1 MFAKDSGICVGGE
14 MAERNNPTPNQNQ
27 LFGIFLE
34 LLAEPDFQA
43 LVAAVKPQHL
53 EFLLSYLDSQSPG
66 WRKRNKAA
74 ELAGYAG
81 KPGSAQL
88 SGQGS
93 RVLKNPNVQQC
104 MAAVF
109 ERAGCT
115 LERDAKVISEAMTAT
130 RTRYLRGAN
139 NTIIS
144 TPAEPDHQTRLR
156 AVVVKDRL
164 LRIQTTTV
172 THQRLPAADS
182 DAAASG
188 EHDLCAS
195 CGEAMSKVAA
205 LNPADRA
212 LLRDITKF
220 DQELRSADTPQQNA
234 GEEHGE
240 LDAPGKN
247 SC

>member
-1 MFAKDSGICVGGE
+1 

-27 LFGIFLE
+27 LFDIFLE
-34 LLAEPDFQA
+34 ILAEPDFQA
-43 LVAAVKPQHL
+43 LVAALKPQHL

-74 ELAGYAG
+74 ELAGYAAG
-81 KPGSAQL
+81 KPGSTQL
-88 SGQGS
+88 SVQGS

-144 TPAEPDHQTRLR
+144 TPAEPDHPTRLR
-156 AVVVKDRL
+156 AVVIKHCL
-164 LRIQTTTV
+164 LRTPSATA
-172 THQRLPAADS
+172 THQRLEPAVSADM
-182 DAAASG
+182 AQAV
-188 EHDLCAS
+188 EHEVCAN
-195 CGEAMSKVAA
+195 CRQALSKVADLDA
-205 LNPADRA
+205 PDRG
-212 LLRDITKF
+212 LLRAIINS
-220 DQELRSADTPQQNA
+220 DQELANSETPQQQDA
-234 GEEHGE
+234 GESGN
-240 LDAPGKN
+240 D
-247 SC
+247 

>member
-1 MFAKDSGICVGGE
+1 

-27 LFGIFLE
+27 LFDIFVE
-34 LLAEPDFQA
+34 LFAEPKVRE
-43 LVAAVKPQHL
+43 LVAELKPQYL
-53 EFLLSYLDSQSPG
+53 EFLLNILNRQSAG
-66 WRKRNKAA
+66 FANRTKSA

-81 KPGSAQL
+81 EPGSVQL
-88 SGQGS
+88 AVQGH
-93 RVLKNPNVQQC
+93 RVLKNPKVQKV
-104 MAAVF
+104 MAVVF

-115 LERDAKVISEAMTAT
+115 LELDARVIFEAMTAT
-130 RTRYLRGAN
+130 RTRYLRGAD

-144 TPAEPDHQTRLR
+144 TPPEPDHATRLR
-156 AVVVKDRL
+156 AVELRHRL
-164 LRIQTTTV
+164 IRTPSTA
-172 THQRLPAADS
+172 THQRLAPTVSAEMAQ
-182 DAAASG
+182 AG
-188 EHDLCAS
+188 EPVCAF

-212 LLRDITKF
+212 LLRNITKL
-220 DQELRSADTPQQNA
+220 DQELRSAETPQQNA

>member
-1 MFAKDSGICVGGE
+1 
-14 MAERNNPTPNQNQ
+14 MADQNNPTPNQNQ
-27 LFGIFLE
+27 LFDIFLE

-74 ELAGYAG
+74 ELAGYAAG

-88 SGQGS
+88 SVQGS

-115 LERDAKVISEAMTAT
+115 LERDAKVISEGMTAT
-130 RTRYLRGAN
+130 RTRYLKGEN

-144 TPAEPDHQTRLR
+144 TPLEADHQTRLR
-156 AVVVKDRL
+156 AVELRHRL
-164 LRIQTTTV
+164 LRTQPASV
-172 THQRLPAADS
+172 THQRLPAVDS
-182 DAAASG
+182 GTTTST
-188 EHDLCAS
+188 EHELCPN

-205 LNPADRA
+205 FNPADRG
-212 LLRDITKF
+212 LLRAIVKC
-220 DQELRSADTPQQNA
+220 DQELADSEAPLQQDA
-234 GEEHGE
+234 GEGNE
-240 LDAPGKN
+240 
-247 SC
+247 